1 MRETSPAV
9 RTVARAAA
17 SADEPSAPNRWP
29 LWFAIATAWWTLNGL
44 ATIST
49 YRGMSDVSWE
59 HAIRVSL
66 ASAGL
71 WIPQTVFALWLAERC
86 PLDPDTWR
94 RRAPIYLISVAA
106 VVLLRAVIVFS
117 TNDAIGW
124 YTERPAFSNVLT
136 TSVANNLLL
145 FPLMAGLGHALVFS
159 RRYRERN
166 EQLARVELQ
175 HLKMQLHP
183 HFLFNTLNTINAY
196 VRTEPDVASG
206 MITRLSELLRHALD
220 STGTHEVVLQEELR
234 VLGSYLDIEQLRFE
248 DRLRVEWK
256 IEPGTLAARVPH
268 LILQPIVENAVRHG
282 ISARSTTGTISI
294 AAMRR
299 NGSLQLQVSDDGVG
313 LQHVR
318 TQGAGVGLSNTRN
331 RIQQL
336 YGSAGS
342 LDVEA
347 SETGG
352 VCVRLT
358 LPFRPATT

>member
-1 MRETSPAV
+1 MR
-9 RTVARAAA
+9 A
-17 SADEPSAPNRWP
+17 SPSAAERPEPQSSTNRWP

-71 WIPQTVFALWLAERC
+71 WIPQTVFALWLAERF
-86 PLDPDTWR
+86 PLDPETWR
-94 RRAPIYLISVAA
+94 RRAPLYLLAVAA
-106 VVLLRAVIVFS
+106 VVLLRAAIVFS
-117 TNDAIGW
+117 TNQSVGW
-124 YTERPAFSNVLT
+124 YTELPGFSTVLT
-136 TSVANNLLL
+136 TSIANNLLL

-234 VLGSYLDIEQLRFE
+234 VLGAYLDIEQLRFE

-256 IEPGTLAARVPH
+256 IDPGTLAARVPH
-268 LILQPIVENAVRHG
+268 LILQPLVENAVRHG

-294 AAMRR
+294 AALRR
-299 NGSLQLQVSDDGVG
+299 NGSLQLQISDDGVG
-313 LQHVR
+313 LHHSRAPR
-318 TQGAGVGLSNTRN
+318 TGVGLSNTRN
-331 RIQQL
+331 RLQQL

-342 LDVEA
+342 LEVGA
-347 SETGG
+347 SDTGG
-352 VCVRLT
+352 VCVSLT
-358 LPFRPATT
+358 LPFRPATP